1 MVIYNKKEFIVS
13 ANSFQQPKKK
23 KTNKNKTLILSL
35 PPSLRKE
42 LIKKKKDKWVG
53 GG

>member
-23 KTNKNKTLILSL
+23 KNKQKQN
-35 PPSLRKE
+35 PDP
-42 LIKKKKDKWVG
+42 
-53 GG
+53 